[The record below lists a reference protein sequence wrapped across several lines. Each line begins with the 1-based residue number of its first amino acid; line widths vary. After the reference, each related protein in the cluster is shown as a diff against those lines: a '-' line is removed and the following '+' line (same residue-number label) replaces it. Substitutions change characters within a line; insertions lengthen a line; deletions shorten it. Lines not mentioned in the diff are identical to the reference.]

1 MTAEGAATRKHR
13 PVNRSTSRP
22 LQIAWVALAL
32 VVGACVANSVRP
44 TPVVE
49 ALDNTPWVLPSSPP
63 RCTVQQVDSG
73 NVAGCT
79 VTFYDDPAAT
89 GWGSPPAPG
98 VGEGWTWN
106 GYWYNGS
113 PALANWEATQIAA
126 NSQPVAGLGA
136 GTLRTHVA
144 VRTLF
149 EGFLDEIAA
158 NGYRVRDAS
167 GYAFRCTSGN
177 GGWTCPSGDPTD
189 LSNHAWGLAIDMNA
203 STNPIRSYSS
213 VNGVTACMTPIQTDL
228 PQWVIQTAEKW
239 GLYWGGYG
247 WNAGCQSTSTQ
258 RTVVSRDPPHF
269 EFRGTPQQAAV
280 IAGFNLRNNPNVV
293 CRDIVNDA
301 GAEVEQCSLSRLP
314 GAGVRL
320 PVHLDP
326 PEGAVAALINLTATE
341 GTSAGYLTLEDCA
354 ARSGARSTSALT
366 YATGQSVAS
375 MAIVPITPD
384 GTFCVYR
391 SSAVHSIVDVAAY
404 LGDEG
409 EQLWFEPSAP
419 TRLTDTRVDGVCE
432 PGLAC
437 RPGPLPAQTRHVVPT
452 ADGDGRIVNLTVV
465 DSRSPGYLQVG
476 RCADV
481 GPTADFSNLNVG
493 DAGARANMALVP
505 AGDSGTCA
513 FALSESQV
521 IVDELGQLSASAG
534 YGWDLGPSRRAID
547 TRECGPQWCQ
557 GRPGA
562 GTVVRVDLDTDAP
575 VAAIAVTVTDTAAA
589 GFVTVG
595 RCADLEGAT
604 DVRTSNVN
612 YSRGTTTTGLALV
625 AADDGAICAYT
636 RSAAHIVIDVQAEL
650 TTDHEVGLLPVA
662 PGQRHDSREI

>member
-32 VVGACVANSVRP
+32 VVGASVANSVRS

-136 GTLRTHVA
+136 GTLKTHVA

-247 WNAGCQSTSTQ
+247 WNAGCPSTSTQ

-269 EFRGTPQQAAV
+269 EFRGTPQQAAA
-280 IAGFNLRNNPNVV
+280 IASFNLRTNPNVV

-326 PEGAVAALINLTATE
+326 PDGAVAALINLTATE

-354 ARSGARSTSALT
+354 ARSGTSLHIGAHIRHRAVRGL
-366 YATGQSVAS
+366 
-375 MAIVPITPD
+375 D
-384 GTFCVYR
+384 GDRADHAGRDVLCV
-391 SSAVHSIVDVAAY
+391 SIVGSAQHRRRRCVSRRRGRAA
-404 LGDEG
+404 
-409 EQLWFEPSAP
+409 
-419 TRLTDTRVDGVCE
+419 
-432 PGLAC
+432 
-437 RPGPLPAQTRHVVPT
+437 VVR
-452 ADGDGRIVNLTVV
+452 A
-465 DSRSPGYLQVG
+465 
-476 RCADV
+476 V
-481 GPTADFSNLNVG
+481 GPDPTHRHPRRRCVRTGSRMPARTA
-493 DAGARANMALVP
+493 AR
-505 AGDSGTCA
+505 
-513 FALSESQV
+513 
-521 IVDELGQLSASAG
+521 
-534 YGWDLGPSRRAID
+534 
-547 TRECGPQWCQ
+547 
-557 GRPGA
+557 
-562 GTVVRVDLDTDAP
+562 TDAP
-575 VAAIAVTVTDTAAA
+575 
-589 GFVTVG
+589 
-595 RCADLEGAT
+595 R
-604 DVRTSNVN
+604 R
-612 YSRGTTTTGLALV
+612 
-625 AADDGAICAYT
+625 
-636 RSAAHIVIDVQAEL
+636 AH
-650 TTDHEVGLLPVA
+650 
-662 PGQRHDSREI
+662 RRR